1 MKYGGKYWDIRKYP
15 PYQRCFNFI
24 NSERSIGKT
33 YTTQGFFLEQ
43 AIKKA
48 REFVY
53 IVRTQDEQKKGVFGK
68 AFEKV
73 VRNEFKEYNFE
84 FTKTEC
90 FLVIENENGDVVEKT
105 PLGYCI
111 ALSEATKNKKINYPN
126 VKWLMFDEYIVDEK
140 EKVCMLMDG
149 MSLNCSSKFITRL
162 IVNEIMSFVF
172 YLLIISLS
180 IIHIICTRLLGFQK
194 RKRMLFGN
202 RKMSCFIGLVPLLN

>member
-43 AIKKA
+43 AIKKG

-90 FLVIENENGDVVEKT
+90 SLVIENENGDVVEKT

-140 EKVCMLMDG
+140 EKSVY
-149 MSLNCSSKFITRL
+149 
-162 IVNEIMSFVF
+162 VNGWNEPE
-172 YLLIISLS
+172 L
-180 IIHIICTRLLGFQK
+180 Q
-194 RKRMLFGN
+194 
-202 RKMSCFIGLVPLLN
+202 IGRAHV